1 MATTTL
7 PKTGLNKQDE
17 GDVDWET
24 ALNTGFDNLESRIE
38 RTFAGDPNGNVAG
51 YWIGQ
56 PCWDSTNNRL
66 YLCTTTGNA
75 ANAVWTEARVNYNFA
90 GDPNGNLG
98 ADYVGEI
105 CWDTSNQKLYIAT
118 GTGDAANA
126 TWLQFVSGGGHF
138 KGENGSVGSDRIGD
152 IFRVNE
158 QTLNSDVTIE
168 SGENASCAG
177 PLTIASG
184 VTLTV
189 NGNLTIV

>member
-7 PKTGLNKQDE
+7 TKTGLKKQDQ

-24 ALNTGFDNLESRIE
+24 ALNSGFDNLEGRIE
-38 RTFAGDPNGNVAG
+38 RTYAGDPNGNVAG

-56 PCWDSTNNRL
+56 PCWDSSNSKL
-66 YLCTTTGNA
+66 YLCTTTGDA
-75 ANAVWTEARVNYNFA
+75 ANAVWSEARVNENFA

-118 GTGDAANA
+118 TTGDAANA
-126 TWLQFVSGGGHF
+126 VWTQFISGGGNYL
-138 KGENGSVGSDRIGD
+138 GENGEVGADRTGD
-152 IFRVNE
+152 IFRVHQN
-158 QTLNSDVTIE
+158 TLNTDVTIP
-168 SGENASCAG
+168 SGENAVAAG
-177 PLTIASG
+177 PLTVASG

-189 NGNLTIV
+189 NGNLSVV

>member
-38 RTFAGDPNGNVAG
+38 RTSAGDPNGNVAG

-56 PCWDSTNNRL
+56 PCWDSTNEKL
-66 YLCTTTGNA
+66 YVCTTTGDA
-75 ANAVWTEARVNYNFA
+75 ANAVWT
-90 GDPNGNLG
+90 
-98 ADYVGEI
+98 
-105 CWDTSNQKLYIAT
+105 LY
-118 GTGDAANA
+118 
-126 TWLQFVSGGGHF
+126 LSGGGNYL
-138 KGENGSVGSDRIGD
+138 GENGEVGADRTGD

-158 QTLNSDVTIE
+158 STLNSDVTIPA
-168 SGENASCAG
+168 GENASCAG